1 MNKKLVAAVSAASA
15 LYFGIPSVA
24 ASAGW
29 APSAL
34 PSSDLNVVIQGILNM
49 LLFIIVIAAV
59 VFISLAGLKYISS
72 QGDAGKAKEAQA
84 AITNAVIGL
93 VVAFAAY
100 FIVTF
105 VLGRLG
111 IDQNQF
117 NSISEVV
124 RSVLVA

>member
-1 MNKKLVAAVSAASA
+1 MKKRLIAAVSAASA
-15 LYFGIPSVA
+15 LYFAIPSVA
-24 ASAGW
+24 ASAW

-34 PSSDLNVVIQGILNM
+34 PSSDLNAVIQGLLNM
-49 LLFIIVIAAV
+49 ILFIIVIAAV

-100 FIVTF
+100 FIVIF

-111 IDQNQF
+111 VTTTQF
-117 NSISEVV
+117 DTITSVV
-124 RSVLVA
+124 SSTFVA

>member
-1 MNKKLVAAVSAASA
+1 MKKRLVAAISAASA
-15 LYFGIPSVA
+15 FYFMIPSVA
-24 ASAGW
+24 AGW

-34 PSSDLNVVIQGILNM
+34 PSNDLNSVIQGLLNM
-49 LLFIIVIAAV
+49 ILFIIVIAAV
-59 VFISLAGLKYISS
+59 VYISLAGLKYISS

-100 FIVTF
+100 FIVIF

-111 IDQNQF
+111 VDSNQF
-117 NSISEVV
+117 NSISSVI
-124 RSVLVA
+124 RSALVA